1 MTSPV
6 SSSSTR
12 IWQQR
17 PQPSHKDSHSASLSA
32 SSGFSRQKLTAS
44 ASARERVLAA
54 LEQQRDDEVLLVVQP
69 AAPLVRSA
77 HLSRPPAPLPRS
89 PHRPRRSTPRA
100 VGGACGGVR
109 QGSGVRLTYLV
120 PEARARPSCGRS
132 RHVAFFRPDAH
143 KAKPCAIATRLATK
157 KAQWA
162 SGGSVSARR

>member
-44 ASARERVLAA
+44 ASAQERVLAA
-54 LEQQRDDEVLLVVQP
+54 LEQQRDDEVLVALQP
-69 AAPLVRSA
+69 AAPLACSA
-77 HLSRPPAPLPRS
+77 HLSRRS
-89 PHRPRRSTPRA
+89 APRA
-100 VGGACGGVR
+100 VGGACGGAR
-109 QGSGVRLTYLV
+109 QGSGVRLTYLAL
-120 PEARARPSCGRS
+120 EARASPSCGRS

-143 KAKPCAIATRLATK
+143 RAKPCAMATKLATK

-162 SGGSVSARR
+162 SGGSVSARRCRERTRGTLA

>member
-44 ASARERVLAA
+44 ASAQERVLAA
-54 LEQQRDDEVLLVVQP
+54 LDQQRYDEVSSSFSRP
-69 AAPLVRSA
+69 APLVRPA
-77 HLSRPPAPLPRS
+77 HLS
-89 PHRPRRSTPRA
+89 RRSTPRA

-109 QGSGVRLTYLV
+109 Q
-120 PEARARPSCGRS
+120 A
-132 RHVAFFRPDAH
+132 
-143 KAKPCAIATRLATK
+143 
-157 KAQWA
+157 
-162 SGGSVSARR
+162 

>member
-12 IWQQR
+12 IWQHR
-17 PQPSHKDSHSASLSA
+17 PRPSHKDSHSASLSA

-44 ASARERVLAA
+44 ASAQERVLAA
-54 LEQQRDDEVLLVVQP
+54 VEQQRDDEVLVALQP
-69 AAPLVRSA
+69 AAPLACSA
-77 HLSRPPAPLPRS
+77 HLSRRS
-89 PHRPRRSTPRA
+89 APRA

-120 PEARARPSCGRS
+120 PAARARPSCGRS

-143 KAKPCAIATRLATK
+143 RPKPCAMATKLATK
-157 KAQWA
+157 KAQWV
-162 SGGSVSARR
+162 SGGSRWAKRPPDSTTGTVA